1 MSGSASHPPSPA
13 CLSGRQVPRPSSL
26 VPFFIIVILTFAAHS
41 DAWAQAIHRDSTR
54 HNGIDTTIQLREVP
68 NFVFKNPKDGQEYA
82 SDIYNI
88 RIVLPYVRIA
98 RHVYADVQSE
108 KQSDTKKK
116 YRHYRK
122 DMEKEMREKFEK
134 EVKDLTISQG
144 KVLFKLL
151 GRETGQNS
159 YHIIKECKNGF
170 SAWTYQ
176 IVAKHYTYDLKE
188 NYNPRKEWILELAIK
203 YLGQEYDPN

>member
-1 MSGSASHPPSPA
+1 MATVRKDTA
-13 CLSGRQVPRPSSL
+13 
-26 VPFFIIVILTFAAHS
+26 
-41 DAWAQAIHRDSTR
+41 R
-54 HNGIDTTIQLREVP
+54 HLIDTTITFPEVE
-68 NFVFKNPKDGQEYA
+68 NYVFKNPKEGWEYA
-82 SDIYNI
+82 RDIDNI

-98 RHVYADVQSE
+98 RQVYNEVQSQ
-108 KQSDTKKK
+108 KQADSKKQ

-122 DMEKEMREKFEK
+122 DLEKEMRDTFEK

-176 IVAKHYTYDLKE
+176 IVAKHYTYDLKQD
-188 NYNPRKEWILELAIK
+188 YDPKREWILEMAIR
-203 YLGQEYDPN
+203 YLGTEYNPR

>member
-1 MSGSASHPPSPA
+1 MRRLIIISLLAIALFSHA
-13 CLSGRQVPRPSSL
+13 G
-26 VPFFIIVILTFAAHS
+26 
-41 DAWAQAIHRDSTR
+41 AQAIASARKDSV
-54 HNGIDTTIQLREVP
+54 GYVVMDTTIMLHEAQKYI
-68 NFVFKNPKDGQEYA
+68 FKNAKDGREYA
-82 SDIYNI
+82 NDIYNI
-88 RIVLPYVRIA
+88 RVVLPYVRIV
-98 RHVYADVQSE
+98 RHVYAEVQDK
-108 KQSDTKKK
+108 KQADTKKQ

-122 DMEKEMREKFEK
+122 DLEKEMRGQFEK

-151 GRETGQNS
+151 GRETKQNP

-188 NYNPRKEWILELAIK
+188 DYDPHREWILEMAIQ
-203 YLGQEYDPN
+203 YLGSEYNPN

>member
-1 MSGSASHPPSPA
+1 MRK
-13 CLSGRQVPRPSSL
+13 LS
-26 VPFFIIVILTFAAHS
+26 IIVILLLAVYTDTS
-41 DAWAQAIHRDSTR
+41 AQGAKPQSADTAKR
-54 HNGIDTTIQLREVP
+54 HDIDTTIDLHEVY
-68 NFVFKNPKDGQEYA
+68 NFVFKNPKDGEEYA
-82 SDIYNI
+82 NDITNI

-98 RHVYADVQSE
+98 RHIYADVLNQ
-108 KQSDTKKK
+108 KQADTKRQ

-122 DMEKEMREKFEK
+122 DMEKEMRDKFEK
-134 EVKDLTISQG
+134 EVKDLTLSQG

-176 IVAKHYTYDLKE
+176 IVAKHYTYDLKAD
-188 NYNPRKEWILELAIK
+188 YNARKEWILEMAIK
-203 YLGQEYDPN
+203 YLGTEYDPN

>member
-1 MSGSASHPPSPA
+1 MRKFFGIVLLIFVWQ
-13 CLSGRQVPRPSSL
+13 LSVHAQSTATTRKDSLRTLVDTVIELRQY
-26 VPFFIIVILTFAAHS
+26 
-41 DAWAQAIHRDSTR
+41 
-54 HNGIDTTIQLREVP
+54 N
-68 NFVFKNPKDGQEYA
+68 NYVFKNPKDGQEYA

-98 RHVYADVQSE
+98 RHLYAEVQE
-108 KQSDTKKK
+108 QKRADTKKQ

-122 DMEKEMREKFEK
+122 DLEKEMRQKFEK

-151 GRETGQNS
+151 SRETGQNS
-159 YHIIKECKNGF
+159 YEIIKECKNGF

-176 IVAKHYTYDLKE
+176 IVARHYTYDLKQD
-188 NYNPRKEWILELAIK
+188 YDPHREWILEMAIQ
-203 YLGQEYDPN
+203 YLGPEYNPN